1 MQIKLRKKQSK
12 SLLLKTNNVF
22 FALSIINANNSAP
35 EIEPIIQ

>member
-1 MQIKLRKKQSK
+1 MANQIKKKQSK

-22 FALSIINANNSAP
+22 FALSIINAINSAP